1 MPNTS
6 EYSNY
11 KSNNNKKSKK
21 KNKKN
26 GHKIL
31 RAVLIILLIMIL
43 IGIGLMV
50 GFVMSVLNGAG
61 GLSKSD
67 FEISSLTTV
76 VYDKD
81 GKEYASLYSSENR
94 MYSSLSEMSP
104 YLPKA
109 VIAIEDQRFE
119 THMGIDIKRTG
130 AAVVNWVLRGN
141 SDFGGSTI
149 TQQLIKKV
157 TKDDDRSWQRKARE
171 IVRAVQLEQWLSK
184 NQIIE
189 LYLNLIYF
197 GEGAYGVETAA
208 YTYFDKSAKDL
219 SIAECALIAGLIQSP
234 EGRNPYKKP
243 EAAKARQETVLA
255 KMYELGSISKEQ
267 YEEAK
272 VQELVYKKGV
282 LDQGLSN
289 SYFVDA
295 IVDDLINELQKQKG
309 VTKVMAQKM
318 IYSNGLK
325 IYSTIDPKIQEAME
339 TVYKDEKY
347 FKLSNGKYDP
357 NLQSAM
363 VIIDYRTGNV
373 VGLVGGAGEKTT
385 QRGLNRATMAKRAPG
400 STIKPLAVYAP
411 GIDSGIFT
419 AATTFD
425 DIPTTFKVG
434 TTVWK
439 PSNSYRGYRGLT
451 SVRKGIEIS
460 SNIIAAKAFMEV
472 GATTSMTYLK
482 KFGISTLTNA
492 DAVPGALALG
502 GLTQGIY
509 PIEHAAAYGT
519 LANSGIYLSPKL
531 YTKVLDK
538 YDEVLIE
545 KTSELREVVSPQ
557 TAYIVTSM
565 LKDVVT
571 GISAT
576 GSAASLPNMNVAGKT
591 GTTNS
596 SKDRWFAGYTPY
608 YVGSVWVGYDQQ
620 KVISV
625 SGNPAAKLWKAVML
639 KVHEGLQNKAFTRP
653 DGIVERDI
661 CVDSGLLATDLC
673 KADRRGD
680 RTKTEIFD
688 KNNVPTEECTTHVYA
703 TVCPETFKKP
713 NPTCLKTVGT
723 IQIVCIDKKYT
734 EKPSVLPNDFAYAIP
749 MDYCEYHYA
758 EKDENGN
765 YITSNDTTEDNNNSG
780 NSGNNNNE
788 EKTFW
793 WEN

>member
-31 RAVLIILLIMIL
+31 KAVLIILLIMIL

-482 KFGISTLTNA
+482 KFGISTLTNS

-625 SGNPAAKLWKAVML
+625 SGNPAAKIWKAVML

>member
-31 RAVLIILLIMIL
+31 KAVLIILLIMIL

>member
-1 MPNTS
+1 
-6 EYSNY
+6 
-11 KSNNNKKSKK
+11 
-21 KNKKN
+21 
-26 GHKIL
+26 
-31 RAVLIILLIMIL
+31 
-43 IGIGLMV
+43 
-50 GFVMSVLNGAG
+50 
-61 GLSKSD
+61 
-67 FEISSLTTV
+67 
-76 VYDKD
+76 
-81 GKEYASLYSSENR
+81 
-94 MYSSLSEMSP
+94 
-104 YLPKA
+104 
-109 VIAIEDQRFE
+109 
-119 THMGIDIKRTG
+119 
-130 AAVVNWVLRGN
+130 
-141 SDFGGSTI
+141 
-149 TQQLIKKV
+149 
-157 TKDDDRSWQRKARE
+157 
-171 IVRAVQLEQWLSK
+171 
-184 NQIIE
+184 
-189 LYLNLIYF
+189 
-197 GEGAYGVETAA
+197 
-208 YTYFDKSAKDL
+208 
-219 SIAECALIAGLIQSP
+219 
-234 EGRNPYKKP
+234 
-243 EAAKARQETVLA
+243 
-255 KMYELGSISKEQ
+255 
-267 YEEAK
+267 
-272 VQELVYKKGV
+272 
-282 LDQGLSN
+282 
-289 SYFVDA
+289 
-295 IVDDLINELQKQKG
+295 
-309 VTKVMAQKM
+309 
-318 IYSNGLK
+318 
-325 IYSTIDPKIQEAME
+325 ME

-538 YDEVLIE
+538 YDEVIIE

-565 LKDVVT
+565 LKDVIT

-625 SGNPAAKLWKAVML
+625 SGNPAAKIWKAVML

-734 EKPSVLPNDFAYAIP
+734 EKPSVLPNDFDYAIP

>member
-6 EYSNY
+6 EYSNF
-11 KSNNNKKSKK
+11 KRHNKKSKK
-21 KNKKN
+21 KNKKTS
-26 GHKIL
+26 HKIL
-31 RAVLIILLIMIL
+31 KAFLITFLIMIL
-43 IGIGLMV
+43 IGIGLAV

-119 THMGIDIKRTG
+119 THMGIDVKRTG
-130 AAVVNWVLRGN
+130 AAVVNWLLKGN

-272 VQELVYKKGV
+272 AQELVYKKGV

-309 VTKVMAQKM
+309 VTKIMAQKM

-339 TVYKDEKY
+339 TVYKDENY

-357 NLQSAM
+357 DLQSAM

-439 PSNSYRGYRGLT
+439 PSNSYKGYRGLT

-565 LKDVVT
+565 LKDVIT

-576 GSAASLPNMNVAGKT
+576 GSAAALPNMNVAGKT

-625 SGNPAAKLWKAVML
+625 SGNPAAKIWKAVML
-639 KVHEGLQNKAFTRP
+639 KVHEGLQNKAFTKP
-653 DGIVERDI
+653 EGIVEREI

-723 IQIVCIDKKYT
+723 IQIVCIDKNYT
-734 EKPSVLPNDFAYAIP
+734 EKPSVLPNDFDYVVP

-765 YITSNDTTEDNNNSG
+765 YITSNDTTEDSNNSG
-780 NSGNNNNE
+780 NSENNNDE

>member
-31 RAVLIILLIMIL
+31 KAVLIILLIMIL

-625 SGNPAAKLWKAVML
+625 SGNPAAKIWKAVML

-780 NSGNNNNE
+780 NSGNNNE

>member
-31 RAVLIILLIMIL
+31 KAVLIILLIMIL

-130 AAVVNWVLRGN
+130 AAVVKWVLKGN

-625 SGNPAAKLWKAVML
+625 SGNPAAKIWKAVML